1 MFVHARESD
10 ELLDGNL
17 LTFWS
22 DLFRVIWGETVLRS
36 RHVIPHEAS
45 FNKKFLLNFLEFILF
60 PFYSSTQVDC
70 IIRSCSIEN
79 S

>member
-45 FNKKFLLNFLEFILF
+45 FNKKLSVELFGVHFIPQHKL
-60 PFYSSTQVDC
+60 TA
-70 IIRSCSIEN
+70 
-79 S
+79 